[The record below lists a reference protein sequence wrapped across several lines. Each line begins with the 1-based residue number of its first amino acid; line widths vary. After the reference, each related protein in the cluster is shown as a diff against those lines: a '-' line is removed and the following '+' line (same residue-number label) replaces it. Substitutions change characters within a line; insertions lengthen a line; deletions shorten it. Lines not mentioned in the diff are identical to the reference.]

1 MAWREIIYQYDGSF
15 EGLLCCVFESYTKKE
30 RPTAI
35 LRDGDDE
42 PSLFEIRAVTTDRP
56 HAQRIYRSLYKRS
69 PEVGPFLRRAFL
81 TCLPD
86 KEMAIYRFIVKFYR
100 EGAPLL
106 SRLSDDTYLPLLKAV
121 RQLSGEVEQFRGF
134 TRFSDFDGV
143 LGAEIEPK
151 NRVLP
156 VLRRHFCERYH
167 NETFFLYDRTH
178 REALLYSGGVSRIV
192 PLNHFEM
199 AQPDEVEAGYRRLWR
214 RFYDTV
220 AIEARKNEKLRM
232 THMPKRYWGTMTEFQ
247 DESYF
252 KARPKETPSA
262 SPAPRYLHLRH
273 AQKARRLLLRQP
285 LKKAQQDR
293 HFFALGELVDG
304 LAQCDALNEPVLGR
318 LTAQH
323 PFKRQ
328 AVARFALQAVRRS
341 DRQLTLRDLLGIESR
356 LLRKLGERR
365 FAPECIFELFARGE
379 DRRRLLTHAAAHL
392 DCAVIAQKASN
403 FARNLRHSVG

>member
-1 MAWREIIYQYDGSF
+1 MVD
-15 EGLLCCVFESYTKKE
+15 LL
-30 RPTAI
+30 
-35 LRDGDDE
+35 LM
-42 PSLFEIRAVTTDRP
+42 
-56 HAQRIYRSLYKRS
+56 RS
-69 PEVGPFLRRAFL
+69 
-81 TCLPD
+81 
-86 KEMAIYRFIVKFYR
+86 
-100 EGAPLL
+100 
-106 SRLSDDTYLPLLKAV
+106 LLKAV

-232 THMPKRYWGTMTEFQ
+232 THMPKRYWGMMTEFQ

-262 SPAPRYLHLRH
+262 SPAP
-273 AQKARRLLLRQP
+273 
-285 LKKAQQDR
+285 
-293 HFFALGELVDG
+293 G
-304 LAQCDALNEPVLGR
+304 
-318 LTAQH
+318 
-323 PFKRQ
+323 
-328 AVARFALQAVRRS
+328 
-341 DRQLTLRDLLGIESR
+341 
-356 LLRKLGERR
+356 
-365 FAPECIFELFARGE
+365 AP
-379 DRRRLLTHAAAHL
+379 AAIPAP
-392 DCAVIAQKASN
+392 ATRPEGTPPAPAS
-403 FARNLRHSVG
+403 AP

>member
-1 MAWREIIYQYDGSF
+1 MVD
-15 EGLLCCVFESYTKKE
+15 LL
-30 RPTAI
+30 
-35 LRDGDDE
+35 LM
-42 PSLFEIRAVTTDRP
+42 
-56 HAQRIYRSLYKRS
+56 RS
-69 PEVGPFLRRAFL
+69 
-81 TCLPD
+81 
-86 KEMAIYRFIVKFYR
+86 
-100 EGAPLL
+100 
-106 SRLSDDTYLPLLKAV
+106 LLKAV

-178 REALLYSGGVSRIV
+178 CEALLYSGGVSRIV

-232 THMPKRYWGTMTEFQ
+232 THMPKRYWGMMTEFQ

-262 SPAPRYLHLRH
+262 SPAP
-273 AQKARRLLLRQP
+273 
-285 LKKAQQDR
+285 
-293 HFFALGELVDG
+293 G
-304 LAQCDALNEPVLGR
+304 
-318 LTAQH
+318 
-323 PFKRQ
+323 
-328 AVARFALQAVRRS
+328 
-341 DRQLTLRDLLGIESR
+341 
-356 LLRKLGERR
+356 
-365 FAPECIFELFARGE
+365 AP
-379 DRRRLLTHAAAHL
+379 AAIPAP
-392 DCAVIAQKASN
+392 ATRPEGAPPAPAS
-403 FARNLRHSVG
+403 AP